1 VTQLDLLTRTEARK
15 LLSAKEFDVQCMVAD
30 DLNRWLKPG
39 WFASHIG
46 HGEKRDLKAAQRLKR
61 GGLKPGLPDFIIIGP
76 SKTCGFHFLELK
88 RAPNKLTE
96 EQKAV
101 ADVIESAQGKYA
113 VAYGYEAAKAVLI
126 EWGALRVAA

>member
-1 VTQLDLLTRTEARK
+1 
-15 LLSAKEFDVQCMVAD
+15 
-30 DLNRWLKPG
+30 
-39 WFASHIG
+39 
-46 HGEKRDLKAAQRLKR
+46 LKR
-61 GGLKPGLPDFIIIGP
+61 Y
-76 SKTCGFHFLELK
+76 
-88 RAPNKLTE
+88 PNKLTE